1 MIPFTWC
8 NKAMIPDF
16 LTDEGTSTGEFTI
29 CSMEMQLTSISK
41 MRAAYWEYLQV
52 ETSIVRMECNI

>member
-1 MIPFTWC
+1 
-8 NKAMIPDF
+8 MIPDF

-41 MRAAYWEYLQV
+41 MRAAYWEYPQV